1 MNLYSDFR
9 IGSHRSLIESSFS
22 NVKHKTSAALATCF
36 CRAYSPAKST
46 WKRYRP
52 SELRPRFAIREL
64 RMHRVGYE
72 TMLTNTCLLCIFL
85 FRETRKTSMA
95 KLPNRQLVLKP
106 QDFYLL
112 LALAAHGDQG
122 TTYPELAALAGL
134 SMSEV
139 HGALKRA
146 EAARL
151 LFFDA
156 KRPRILLPAFKE
168 FLFHGAKYVF
178 PAVRGSMVAGVPTAH
193 AAPPLQAHIAPSA
206 DPAPVWPSIEGS
218 VRGIALIPLYP
229 SAPAA
234 ALRNCVFRAT

>member
-1 MNLYSDFR
+1 
-9 IGSHRSLIESSFS
+9 
-22 NVKHKTSAALATCF
+22 
-36 CRAYSPAKST
+36 
-46 WKRYRP
+46 
-52 SELRPRFAIREL
+52 
-64 RMHRVGYE
+64 
-72 TMLTNTCLLCIFL
+72 
-85 FRETRKTSMA
+85 MA
-95 KLPNRQLVLKP
+95 KLPNRQPVLKP

-112 LALAAHGDQG
+112 LALAALGENGEQG
-122 TTYPELAALAGL
+122 TTYPELAEYSGL

-193 AAPPLQAHIAPSA
+193 AAPPLNTHIAPSA
-206 DPAPVWPSIEGS
+206 DPAPVWPAIEGT
-218 VRGIALIPLYP
+218 VRGVALIPLYP

-234 ALRNCVFRAT
+234 ALRSPALHENLALFDALRAGNVRERKLAQDLFEQRL